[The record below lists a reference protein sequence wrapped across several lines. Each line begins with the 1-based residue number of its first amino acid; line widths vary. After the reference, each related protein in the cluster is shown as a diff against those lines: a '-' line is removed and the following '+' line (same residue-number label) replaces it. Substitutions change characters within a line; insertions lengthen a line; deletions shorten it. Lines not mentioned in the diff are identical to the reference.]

1 MGRPQPDD
9 NVLHRLRS
17 EHIGRG
23 CVAVLLVLLTTL
35 ILVRNLALDSPL
47 MAGDEYAYLAEAQT
61 FPDSADRYASDPYL
75 PRVYSPVFA
84 AYGRLFFSLS
94 DRPDLLL
101 KALNTVCFAL
111 TTLLFLHLVKT
122 VGGVDASPE
131 AAAVFLL
138 LPISAYTAYF
148 MPETTYVFLFALL
161 TWSVVVVLPAHL
173 FTGTVLSGALVGTML
188 LVKPNALAVFLA
200 VLLTLGALFI
210 APSALRPSRRT
221 LLACAALFLVSTY
234 VTLAGL
240 NGILTRHLQLH
251 PLMFVGEL
259 YRPYLSQ
266 RALLGSWP
274 GEGRLLLGILGGHLI
289 VFAALLAPAV
299 ALGAGHLRGLYV
311 RQPSS
316 VKADLA
322 LGRSLFVLVAF
333 AALVT
338 VLAVAMTTRFTVQM
352 AEMDPAERLRLYGR
366 YYTFVFP
373 LYLVLYFAFGRND
386 KRLPAGDAWIR
397 RGALVGC
404 VAAALLYY
412 LQGRRIIYWFD
423 YPEAFAFSGWHG
435 QPRVGLAGIAAALLT
450 YAGTAAAVSSH
461 ALILWR
467 GRSAMFL
474 YPLLLLI
481 LFSISNIGVT
491 ALQHADSVDYAMLR
505 ADARALKQLIPAS
518 EQDQGLVVGSEW
530 NGPLAYFMF
539 NFRSSARVL
548 VRAGGAVLT
557 DADIPAEARWVL
569 LTDRYQSVFRATT
582 SLRTPHITLMRVN
595 AGEPAAGPR

>member
-1 MGRPQPDD
+1 MGGPQPDD
-9 NVLHRLRS
+9 NVLHLLRS
-17 EHIGRG
+17 EHVRRQ
-23 CVAVLLVLLTTL
+23 CVAVLLILLTTL
-35 ILVRNLALDSPL
+35 MLVRNLALESPL

-61 FPDSADRYASDPYL
+61 FPDSAGRYASDPYL

-84 AYGRLFFSLS
+84 AYGRMFFSLS

-111 TTLLFLHLVKT
+111 TTLLFLRLVKT
-122 VGGVDASPE
+122 LGGVEASPVT
-131 AAAVFLL
+131 AAVFLL

-148 MPETTYVFLFALL
+148 MPETTYAFLFGLL
-161 TWSVVVVLPAHL
+161 TWSVVILLPARL

-210 APSALRPSRRT
+210 APSAFRPSRRT
-221 LLACAALFLVSTY
+221 LLACVALFIVSTY

-251 PLMFVGEL
+251 PLMFVGGL
-259 YRPYLSQ
+259 YRSYLSQ
-266 RALLGSWP
+266 GAQLTSWLGR
-274 GEGRLLLGILGGHLI
+274 GRLLFGILCGHLI
-289 VFAALLAPAV
+289 VFGAMLAPAV
-299 ALGAGHLRGLYV
+299 ALGAGHLRSLYL

-316 VKADLA
+316 AEDLS
-322 LGRSLFVLVAF
+322 LGRSLFVLVSF

-338 VLAVAMTTRFTVQM
+338 VLAVAMTTSFTVQM
-352 AEMDPAERLRLYGR
+352 AEMIPEERLRLFGR

-373 LYLVLYFAFGRND
+373 LYLVLYFASGRND
-386 KRLPAGDAWIR
+386 KRFPVADTWIR
-397 RGALVGC
+397 AGAVVGC
-404 VAAALLYY
+404 VTAALLYY

-435 QPRVGLAGIAAALLT
+435 QPRVGLAGIAAAVLT
-450 YAGTAAAVSSH
+450 YAGTAAAVTSH

-467 GRSAMFL
+467 GRAAMFL
-474 YPLLLLI
+474 YPLLLLTV
-481 LFSISNIGVT
+481 FSISNIGVT
-491 ALQHADSVDYAMLR
+491 ALQHADSADHAGLR
-505 ADARALKQLIPAS
+505 ADARAMRQLIPAS

-530 NGPLAYFMF
+530 NGSLAYFMF

-548 VRAGGAVLT
+548 VRAGGAMLT
-557 DADIPAEARWVL
+557 AADIPAEARWVL
-569 LTDRYQSVFRATT
+569 LTDRYQCVCRATT
-582 SLRTPHITLMRVN
+582 SLRTPQITLMRVN
-595 AGEPAAGPR
+595 GLLEPIDGRH

>member
-1 MGRPQPDD
+1 MGGPRPDY
-9 NVLHRLRS
+9 NVVHVLRS
-17 EHIGRG
+17 EYVGRG
-23 CVAVLLVLLTTL
+23 CVAVLVILLTTL

-61 FPDSADRYASDPYL
+61 FPDSAGRYASDPYL

-84 AYGRLFFSLS
+84 AYGRMFFSLS

-101 KALNTVCFAL
+101 KALNTVCFVL

-122 VGGVDASPE
+122 LGGVDASPVP
-131 AAAVFLL
+131 AAVFLL

-161 TWSVVVVLPAHL
+161 TWSVVVLLPARL

-210 APSALRPSRRT
+210 APSAFRPSKRT
-221 LLACAALFLVSTY
+221 LLACVALFIVSTY

-251 PLMFVGEL
+251 PLMFVGDL
-259 YRPYLSQ
+259 YRPYMSQ
-266 RALLGSWP
+266 GALLGSWL
-274 GEGRLLLGILGGHLI
+274 GKGRLLFVILGGHLI
-289 VFAALLAPAV
+289 VFGAMLAPAV
-299 ALGAGHLRGLYV
+299 ALGVSHLRGLYV

-316 VKADLA
+316 VEADVSLA
-322 LGRSLFVLVAF
+322 RSLFVLVSF
-333 AALVT
+333 AGLVT
-338 VLAVAMTTRFTVQM
+338 VLALAMTTSFTVQM
-352 AEMDPAERLRLYGR
+352 AQMDPAERLRLYGR

-386 KRLPAGDAWIR
+386 TRLPVGDTWIR
-397 RGALVGC
+397 VGAVVGC
-404 VAAALLYY
+404 VTAALLYY
-412 LQGRRIIYWFD
+412 LQGKRVIYWFD
-423 YPEAFAFSGWHG
+423 YPEAFAFSG
-435 QPRVGLAGIAAALLT
+435 QPPLGITGIAAAVLT
-450 YAGTAAAVSSH
+450 YAGNAAAVTSH

-467 GRSAMFL
+467 GRSALLL
-474 YPLLLLI
+474 YPLLLLTV
-481 LFSISNIGVT
+481 FSISNIGVT

-505 ADARALKQLIPAS
+505 ADARAMKQLIPAS
-518 EQDQGLVVGSEW
+518 EQDNGLVVGSEW

-548 VRAGGAVLT
+548 VRPGGAVLT
-557 DADIPAEARWVL
+557 DADIPAGARWVV
-569 LTDRYQSVFRATT
+569 LTDRYQCVCRATT
-582 SLRTPHITLMRVN
+582 ALRTPQITLMRVN
-595 AGEPAAGPR
+595 GLLEPIDGRH